1 MWDINMVYNIYIKYK
16 WYIYNLKDSNMG
28 YINPWSTKDYI
39 NGIYIHTYIYIWSDI
54 NGILGY
60 INDILI
66 GY

>member
-1 MWDINMVYNIYIKYK
+1 MV
-16 WYIYNLKDSNMG
+16 YIYNLKDSNMG

-39 NGIYIHTYIYIWSDI
+39 NGIYIYTYIWSDI